1 MTNTTSNDNET
12 PNNNNNN
19 INSTTIIQDNI
30 FHTGA
35 VRLSTLHASTYHEDA
50 DNRSSDTDYL
60 KKHLL
65 GQEESLFDLEYLL
78 SDSSTEDEK
87 NKNST
92 KTTLTAMYPLTTNRI
107 PIKLVYGKKGQHSIL
122 DHKQPHISPKDY
134 IEQQIID
141 GHPYG
146 IQLCTLWR
154 YKPKQ

>member
-87 NKNST
+87 T
-92 KTTLTAMYPLTTNRI
+92 RTLP
-107 PIKLVYGKKGQHSIL
+107 K
-122 DHKQPHISPKDY
+122 PH
-134 IEQQIID
+134 
-141 GHPYG
+141 
-146 IQLCTLWR
+146 
-154 YKPKQ
+154 